1 MTGST
6 RPLVLPTSV
15 SRLYANIFQ
24 AYDANRKVQQG
35 KSEAEAK
42 YESAKAEAQRK
53 FEEGKREASN
63 LADRTAAEGKKAID
77 KFDKEVSEGAAKAK
91 SGISSWFGGK

>member
-1 MTGST
+1 MLSH
-6 RPLVLPTSV
+6 RVLRLHANV
-15 SRLYANIFQ
+15 SQ
-24 AYDANRKVQQG
+24 AYDANRKIQQG

-42 YESAKAEAQRK
+42 YESAKAEAQKK
-53 FEEGKREASN
+53 FEEGKREASH
-63 LADRTAAEGKKAID
+63 LADRTAAESRKAID